1 MDVRPHPHIGLA
13 TVTWLFEG
21 EILHRDSLGSVQS
34 IKPGAVN
41 WMTAGRGIVHSERT
55 PDELRNQSNLLH
67 GLQIW
72 LGLPEEHEE
81 AEPEFHHHSA
91 GSLPSVNLEGVN
103 LDLIAGSASSC
114 SSAQPGPKAV
124 VGKSPEIANSCP
136 EPTPLICKCTRFDYA
151 ASVVMKESRIILRQL
166 THFIRT
172 RLLFLYSHN
181 KYDVKTIHSD

>member
-1 MDVRPHPHIGLA
+1 MDVRPHPRIGLA

-21 EILHRDSLGSVQS
+21 EILHRDSLGNVQS

-81 AEPEFHHHSA
+81 AEPEFHHYPAS
-91 GSLPSVNLEGVN
+91 SLPSVKLGGRW
-103 LDLIAGSASSC
+103 LSAR
-114 SSAQPGPKAV
+114 A
-124 VGKSPEIANSCP
+124 
-136 EPTPLICKCTRFDYA
+136 R
-151 ASVVMKESRIILRQL
+151 R
-166 THFIRT
+166 
-172 RLLFLYSHN
+172 
-181 KYDVKTIHSD
+181 